1 MATQLGIHLH
11 TPLPG
16 QGFTE
21 LLQQLQKSSGDVG
34 RLDGNWATL
43 QGQPAIGVNP
53 AAFQLSDQDYAAYLT
68 SRGFGDGGAN
78 LASLIN
84 SFREAGAAGVKVV
97 YNFGVVP
104 TWAQGTAG
112 EESVANPSSVGEALQ
127 DLLVYIARQ
136 PDRDAL
142 FSNLVSIQLFNEIN
156 LSFDAAEDR
165 PDIGAYFT
173 LVEQAFALTQQT
185 LDALSI
191 PQKAS
196 TLISAP
202 NLSGAYDATF
212 WDAFFAFDTK
222 ETATASANGD
232 LDIGSVALHPYGSR
246 PITDLEVG
254 SLLYGRV
261 LMPTDDASTAAAL
274 INRDPARTELSLDQ
288 SDLATLGPWNSNA
301 ESGIE
306 ITLARLAQQGASPR
320 LQVQFTEFGASTYLG
335 DAAAGTESLFNTTF
349 ADPYK
354 YGNILPGSTLTDAVA
369 DNLQAET
376 IAQTLGLIDSW
387 DFVSSATVYEAVDQ
401 DGKTAEGSFGL
412 AEFTADANGQPVLKP
427 AGAAFAAYAAG
438 TEFNLTG
445 LAGDIGTNIHIAAE
459 GEAGTFDQ
467 TLRNAEF
474 HEVVLL
480 REGDDQFDAAGGDD
494 IIFAG
499 AGNDGILG
507 GAGYDRLYGGL
518 GDDALDGGAGDDK
531 IVGGG
536 GNDTMTGGEG
546 ADNFS
551 FSFYSVGTSGNTGS
565 DIIRDFNVEQD
576 TLTLIGGYSKDA
588 ILADATLR
596 QAEGD
601 GLRITLADNAATLL
615 LEKVTEA
622 QFLLANIISLQA
634 DATIGPELLPNPAQ
648 KPAPTPLPTPS
659 PLPIPAP
666 LPAVDPLP
674 APAPA
679 PEPGLTSPIEPLPA
693 LTPDVDQPLDPL
705 PNPVPNPTP
714 DAEPPVAPLPPLLP
728 NPDETISVEVAG
740 ETAWHM
746 STAGMDVLVINGSS
760 ADYGWGL
767 TENERGTVVW
777 NLNDPET
784 FDILVATNAE
794 KIKPS
799 KLFEIIRFNDRD
811 ITLKDQPDSRFK
823 DAESLEDHEAWVE
836 DHSGQDDISYDH
848 HAY

>member
-43 QGQPAIGVNP
+43 QGQPAIGVDP
-53 AAFQLSDQDYAAYLT
+53 SAFQLSDQDYATYLT

-78 LASLIN
+78 LASLID

-104 TWAQGTAG
+104 AWAQGTAG

-165 PDIGAYFT
+165 PDLGAYFT

-185 LDALSI
+185 LDALAI

-212 WDAFFAFDTK
+212 WDAFFAFDAN
-222 ETATASANGD
+222 EATTVGTNGD

-246 PITDLEVG
+246 PIADIEVG

-261 LMPTDDASTAAAL
+261 LMPTDDASTVAAL
-274 INRDPARTELSLDQ
+274 INRDPSRAELGLDQ
-288 SDLATLGPWNSNA
+288 SDLTTLDAWNANA

-306 ITLARLAQQGASPR
+306 VTLARLAQQGASPT

-335 DAAAGTESLFNTTF
+335 DATAGNESLFNTTF

-387 DFVSSATVYEAVDQ
+387 DFVQSATVYEAVDQ
-401 DGKTAEGSFGL
+401 DGTTAEGSFGL

-427 AGAAFAAYAAG
+427 AGEAFAAYAAG
-438 TEFNLTG
+438 SEFNLTG

-467 TLRNAEF
+467 SLRLQDF

-531 IVGGG
+531 LVGGA

-551 FSFYSVGTSGNTGS
+551 FAYYSVGTSGNTGS
-565 DIIRDFNVEQD
+565 DVITDFNVEQD
-576 TLTLIGGYSKDA
+576 TLTLIGGYSKEA

-596 QAEGD
+596 QAEAD

-634 DATIGPELLPNPAQ
+634 DVTIGPEMLPNPAP
-648 KPAPTPLPTPS
+648 KPAPTPLPAPS

-674 APAPA
+674 AP
-679 PEPGLTSPIEPLPA
+679 EPDLTSPIQPLPA
-693 LTPDVDQPLDPL
+693 PTPDIDQPLDPL
-705 PNPVPNPTP
+705 PNPAIDP
-714 DAEPPVAPLPPLLP
+714 APPVDSLPPLLP
-728 NPDETISVEVAG
+728 TPDETIAIEVAG

-760 ADYGWGL
+760 ADYGWGR

-784 FDILVATNAE
+784 FDILVATNTE

-799 KLFEIIRFNDRD
+799 KLFEVIRFNDRE
-811 ITLKDQPDSRFK
+811 IVLKDQPDSRFET
-823 DAESLEDHEAWVE
+823 AEKLEDHEDWVE
-836 DHSGQDDISYDH
+836 DHGGQDDMGYDH

>member
-11 TPLPG
+11 TPLTG
-16 QGFTE
+16 QGFAE
-21 LLQQLQKSSGDVG
+21 LLQQLQKSSSDIG
-34 RLDGNWATL
+34 RLDGNWAAL
-43 QGQPAIGVNP
+43 QTQPTVGVNP
-53 AAFQLSDQDYAAYLT
+53 SAFQLSDQDYAAYVT
-68 SRGFGDGGAN
+68 ARGFGDGGAN
-78 LASLIN
+78 LDALVD
-84 SFREAGAAGVKVV
+84 SFREAGTAGVKVI

-104 TWAQGTAG
+104 TWAQGSAG

-127 DLLVYIARQ
+127 DLLIYIARQ

-142 FSNLVSIQLFNEIN
+142 LTNLQSIQLFNEIN
-156 LSFDAAEDR
+156 LSFDATQNQ
-165 PDIGAYFT
+165 PDLGAYFA

-185 LDALSI
+185 LDALAI

-202 NLSGAYDATF
+202 NLSGAYDASF
-212 WDAFFAFDTK
+212 WDAFFAF
-222 ETATASANGD
+222 EGSGNSG

-261 LMPTDDASTAAAL
+261 LMPTDDASTATAL
-274 INRDPARTELSLDQ
+274 INRDPARTELGLDQ
-288 SDLATLGPWNSNA
+288 SDLATSGAWNSSA

-306 ITLARLAQQGASPR
+306 ITLARLAQQGASPT

-335 DAAAGTESLFNTTF
+335 DAAAGNESLFNTTF
-349 ADPYK
+349 ADPFK

-401 DGKTAEGSFGL
+401 DGTTAEGSFGL

-427 AGAAFAAYAAG
+427 AGEAFAAYAAG

-459 GEAGTFDQ
+459 GEAGAFDQ
-467 TLRNAEF
+467 TLRSTEF

-531 IVGGG
+531 IVGGA

-551 FSFYSVGTSGNTGS
+551 FAYYSVGTSGNTGS
-565 DIIRDFNVEQD
+565 DVITDFNIEQD
-576 TLTLIGGYSKDA
+576 TLTLIGGYSKES
-588 ILADATLR
+588 ILADASLR

-601 GLRITLADNAATLL
+601 GLRITLADNAASLL

-634 DATIGPELLPNPAQ
+634 DATIGPELLPNPAP

-674 APAPA
+674 APEPA
-679 PEPGLTSPIEPLPA
+679 PEPDLTSPIEPLPA
-693 LTPDVDQPLDPL
+693 PTPDVNQPIDPL
-705 PNPVPNPTP
+705 PNPVPNPTLE
-714 DAEPPVAPLPPLLP
+714 AEPPVNPMPPLLP
-728 NPDETISVEVAG
+728 NPNEAISVEVAG

-746 STAGMDVLVINGSS
+746 STSGMDVLVINGSS
-760 ADYGWGL
+760 ADYGWGR
-767 TENERGTVVW
+767 TENAKGTVVW

-799 KLFEIIRFNDRD
+799 KLFEVIRFNDRE
-811 ITLKDQPDSRFK
+811 IVLKDQPDSRFETAK
-823 DAESLEDHEAWVE
+823 SLEDHEDWVE
-836 DHSGQDDISYDH
+836 DHGGQDNMDYDH